1 MARPSSS
8 RALPGRRR
16 SGSPELFVVTIAVVA
31 TLLALPWLQ
40 PGYRLLSFAVS
51 TGLAGIVL
59 YGLAIPFG
67 QAGILSLGYA
77 GLMGVGAYSAAILS
91 RDAGLGI
98 WAAMPVSAVLAA
110 LFAGLLGLPAVRIS
124 GHHFAIVTY
133 VSCELLRI
141 ALTNGGA
148 WTGAATGLD
157 LPPIGT
163 LAGFSL
169 DKLANTYL
177 LVAVLLLLSML
188 AAYLVSISRYGRTLR
203 SIRENESLARSIG
216 VNTNL
221 HKLGAFM
228 LSGLFAGVAGDLQA
242 YNLRHISPDLYGG
255 VTSLS
260 FALMAMLGGP
270 RTLYGPLAGA
280 IIVSFLPE
288 VLHIDPVD
296 SRIAYGLALIAVV
309 MLLPG
314 GIIAVVARGYRAM
327 TGSYRATALPVVAAR
342 DAGRA
347 DRAG

>member
-8 RALPGRRR
+8 GAP
-16 SGSPELFVVTIAVVA
+16 SPAFLVVTLLIVA
-31 TLLALPWLQ
+31 GVLSLPWLH
-40 PGYRLLSFAVS
+40 PSYRLMSFAVS
-51 TGLAGIVL
+51 TGIAGIVL

-77 GLMGVGAYSAAILS
+77 GLMGVGAYTVAILS
-91 RDAGLGI
+91 RDAGMGL
-98 WAAMPVSAVLAA
+98 WTAMPVAAVLAA
-110 LFAGLLGLPAVRIS
+110 LAAGLLGLPAVRIS

-133 VSCELLRI
+133 VACELLRI
-141 ALTNGGA
+141 TLTNGGP

-157 LPPIGT
+157 VPPIGR
-163 LAGFSL
+163 LAGINM

-177 LVAVLLLLSML
+177 LVAVILLLGIL

-203 SIRENESLARSIG
+203 SIRENEGLARSIG
-216 VNTNL
+216 INTNL

-228 LSGLFAGVAGDLQA
+228 LSGLFAGIAGALQA
-242 YNLRHISPDLYGG
+242 YNLRHISPELYGG
-255 VTSLS
+255 VVSLG

-288 VLHIDPVD
+288 ALNVDPVD
-296 SRIAYGLALIAVV
+296 SRIAYGLGLIAVI

-314 GIIAVVARGYRAM
+314 GIIGVLTGGYRM
-327 TGSYRATALPVVAAR
+327 LTRSRSSRLGET
-342 DAGRA
+342 GRA
-347 DRAG
+347 G

>member
-1 MARPSSS
+1 M
-8 RALPGRRR
+8 
-16 SGSPELFVVTIAVVA
+16 
-31 TLLALPWLQ
+31 
-40 PGYRLLSFAVS
+40 
-51 TGLAGIVL
+51 
-59 YGLAIPFG
+59 PF
-67 QAGILSLGYA
+67 
-77 GLMGVGAYSAAILS
+77 
-91 RDAGLGI
+91 
-98 WAAMPVSAVLAA
+98 SAVLAA

-163 LAGFSL
+163 LLGFSL

-177 LVAVLLLLSML
+177 LVAVLLLLSIL
-188 AAYLVSISRYGRTLR
+188 VAYLVSVSRYGRTLR
-203 SIRENESLARSIG
+203 SIRENEPLARSIG
-216 VNTNL
+216 VNTNM

-228 LSGLFAGVAGDLQA
+228 LSGLFAGVAGAVQA

-255 VTSLS
+255 ATSLS
-260 FALMAMLGGP
+260 LALMAMLGGP

-288 VLHIDPVD
+288 VLHVDPVD
-296 SRIAYGLALIAVV
+296 LRIAYGLALIAVV

-314 GIIAVVARGYRAM
+314 GIIAVAERGYRALV
-327 TGSYRATALPVVAAR
+327 GSYRTAALPAVAPER
-342 DAGRA
+342 TPQA
-347 DRAG
+347 DHGNP